1 MGVEI
6 SEKHLLVETAAHLGV
21 EWTDPT
27 LQRRFWKVA
36 DGTSLSSLHWGDEE
50 PSFVFL
56 HGGGQNAHTW
66 DAVALLLDQPM
77 VAIDL
82 PGHGHSDWREDKA
95 YWPFTN
101 AASIANVLDQMPLSA
116 PVALVGMSLGGL
128 TAIRLAALRPDLFSS
143 VTVID
148 VTPSQLEQ
156 MKKMTKE
163 ERGTTALTQG
173 PARYA
178 SLEDMI
184 AATTA
189 LAPNRPAILIERGV
203 VHNAQQFDDGQ
214 WGWRYDKLSS
224 DEKAEA
230 NPTESFDALWEDV
243 SVIELP
249 MMLVRG
255 GASAFVTEEHV
266 AELTD
271 RAKSLRFE
279 IVPNAGHS
287 VQSDNPAGL
296 VDVLQEFIN
305 TVDGR
310 H

>member
-1 MGVEI
+1 MVSETI
-6 SEKHLLVETAAHLGV
+6 SEKHLLAQTAEHLGV
-21 EWTDPT
+21 TWNDPA
-27 LQRRFWKVA
+27 LERRFWKIA
-36 DGTSLSSLHWGDEE
+36 DGTSLSSLHWGDQA
-50 PSFVFL
+50 PSMVFL

-66 DAVALLLDQPM
+66 DAVALLLGESM

-95 YWPFTN
+95 YWPFTT
-101 AASIANVLDQMPLSA
+101 ATAIAEVLDQMNLPA

-128 TAIRLAALRPDLFSS
+128 TAIRLAALRPELFTS

-173 PARYA
+173 PTRYA
-178 SLEDMI
+178 TLSEMI
-184 AATTA
+184 DATAA
-189 LAPNRPAILIERGV
+189 LAPNRSAILIERGV
-203 VHNAQQFDDGQ
+203 VHNARQFEDGQ

-224 DEKAEA
+224 DEKEDA
-230 NPTESFDALWEDV
+230 NPTASFDALWEDV
-243 SVIELP
+243 SAIQLP

-266 AELTD
+266 AD
-271 RAKSLRFE
+271 FKNRASSLRFE

-287 VQSDNPAGL
+287 IQSDNPVGL
-296 VDVLQEFIN
+296 VEVLRSF
-305 TVDGR
+305 TTG
-310 H
+310 